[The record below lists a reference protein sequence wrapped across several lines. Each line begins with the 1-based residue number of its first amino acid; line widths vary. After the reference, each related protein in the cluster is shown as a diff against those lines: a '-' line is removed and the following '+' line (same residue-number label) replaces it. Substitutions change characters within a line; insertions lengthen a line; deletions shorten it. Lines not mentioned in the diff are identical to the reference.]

1 MDKDIYFIMDETYS
15 VIGGAMCNADKV
27 PEDKRAAA
35 TDKAKNLLRLA
46 EELATFIEGAK

>member
-1 MDKDIYFIMDETYS
+1 MDETYS
-15 VIGGAMCNADKV
+15 VIGGAMCHTNNV

-46 EELATFIEGAK
+46 EELATFIEGDK